1 MDALLLKRH
10 VDARAHHADA
20 RRLETLLDRIIPHP
34 ALHARFVNTLARL
47 EYVGVRKMLKSRRA
61 DRLDLD
67 GLQHLLDEAVHAL
80 RLKKAAAALAAAGGA
95 AVTTFSDADTL
106 AGDAGEAYFQ
116 ALDRRAEMA
125 LAADTDGGLREAQS
139 CEAKSSEAKSSEAK
153 SSEAKSSEAKSSEA
167 ESREAESSDG
177 ARAEANYLLTSAA
190 IEVRAQ
196 AFYPVYEQRLR
207 AHGAPFSVAA
217 ITKDEDRHLQ
227 EMSERLQALL
237 GPAPRGLAG
246 VLAEEEAL
254 YGRFLA
260 ELAAAVET
268 TEQTTEQTTEHTTVA
283 RAERVA

>member
-125 LAADTDGGLREAQS
+125 LAADTDGGLREAKS
-139 CEAKSSEAKSSEAK
+139 CEAK